1 MATSKPPPKIERPLG
16 TLEQFR
22 QMGKE
27 AKQLFDDGWF
37 GLDPAEQDRRGQ
49 AFACRWYVKGC
60 IATLEL
66 LDRQRRGEPS
76 G

>member
-22 QMGKE
+22 QMGRE
-27 AKQLFDDGWF
+27 AKELLDNEWF
-37 GLDPAEQDRRGQ
+37 GLMAEEQDRRLQ
-49 AFACRWYVKGC
+49 AFACRWYFKGC